1 MTCDAIIGATRSVAS
16 PYEPLLPE
24 EPAPPD
30 VPVPDEPDDDCPD
43 VPLDPDDVPLDP
55 LDAVPDVPPDEPDDD
70 PAPDDDPLDPLDA
83 VPDVPLDPDDAVPDD
98 ELDGAWPFGLAHM
111 AQAVRVHGL
120 NDTPVA
126 VTVHP
131 VGVEGPWPG
140 EICDETMEKAP
151 LVNGLMVPPP
161 PVVNS
166 PYAQ

>member
-43 VPLDPDDVPLDP
+43 VPLD
-55 LDAVPDVPPDEPDDD
+55 
-70 PAPDDDPLDPLDA
+70 PDDDPLDPLDA